1 MSSNQTDIQAYLN
14 NLYSDISTSQI
25 SAEGRQKHN
34 LSQDSC
40 YVYGETVMNSL
51 FSMVSDMAPK
61 KGEVF
66 YDLGSGGGKNLLFAA
81 LSFPF
86 SKCVG
91 VEYIDVLADTAKS
104 KLTKLKQDLPTLNF
118 EFPQTVDFVNT
129 DFLKF
134 DLSDADIIY
143 TYSTCFSEDLMRGM
157 AAVLSEQLKP
167 GSRVITITKQL
178 YSDKLRLIKSGS
190 HAMEWGDA
198 TSYFYEKI

>member
-1 MSSNQTDIQAYLN
+1 MTANQTDIQNYLN
-14 NLYSDISTSQI
+14 QLYSDISTCQI

-51 FSMVSDMAPK
+51 YSMVNDMNPK
-61 KGEVF
+61 KDEVF

-91 VEYIDVLADTAKS
+91 VEYIDVLADTAK
-104 KLTKLKQDLPTLNF
+104 TKLAQVRRDAPTLNL
-118 EFPQTVDFVNT
+118 EFPQIVDFVNT

-157 AAVLSEQLKP
+157 AAVMAEQLKP
-167 GSRVITITKQL
+167 GARVITITKQL